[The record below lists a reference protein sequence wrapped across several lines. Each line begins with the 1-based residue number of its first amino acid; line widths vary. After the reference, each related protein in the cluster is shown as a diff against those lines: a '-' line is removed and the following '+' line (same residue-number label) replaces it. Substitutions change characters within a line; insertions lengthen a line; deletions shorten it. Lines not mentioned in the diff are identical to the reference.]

1 MEVQC
6 IIFIAAVHE
15 IHIRSD
21 YTHYPSAHRPCSPHP
36 LSTHTKPLETH
47 THTGAQLHSV
57 AIAHLNFW
65 FQFLEPKHST
75 QNQLSKILIHVVT
88 NISLCLQS
96 SSTIHIPSQAHTFTK
111 YTPSHTCHHA
121 HPIELGVEPAR
132 VTDGVSIF
140 CSPPKNSLHGA
151 AIGTLVVHALQ
162 RGFLWG
168 CVDVW
173 VCECEREEVMKL
185 RNYEKKSST

>member
-1 MEVQC
+1 MLTTPTL
-6 IIFIAAVHE
+6 H
-15 IHIRSD
+15 
-21 YTHYPSAHRPCSPHP
+21 PHQ
-36 LSTHTKPLETH
+36 TTGNTH
-47 THTGAQLHSV
+47 THTGTQLHSV

-65 FQFLEPKHST
+65 FQCLEPKHLT
-75 QNQLSKILIHVVT
+75 QNQLSKILIQVVI

-111 YTPSHTCHHA
+111 YTPSHTCHHT
-121 HPIELGVEPAR
+121 HPIELVVEPAR

-151 AIGTLVVHALQ
+151 TIGTLVIHALQ

-168 CVDVW
+168 CVDEGVW
-173 VCECEREEVMKL
+173 MWVWGCECVCECERGEVMKL
-185 RNYEKKSST
+185 RNWK